1 VLQGIIFAVVVP
13 VIRVRLRRPNR
24 HLRNHSVHL
33 LSTMEEWG
41 ELDGDFHQK
50 RFFDNIVSLFEMD
63 PKDPWAVE
71 TLAWWD
77 K

>member
-1 VLQGIIFAVVVP
+1 
-13 VIRVRLRRPNR
+13 
-24 HLRNHSVHL
+24 
-33 LSTMEEWG
+33 MEEWG